1 MSVVIH
7 TKLSPGVGTGVENG
21 SVGQDE
27 IATNE
32 VVCDGKTY
40 TVLAVFD
47 GHGGTEDE
55 YFNLSNGAALAGVR
69 VINSLSDPNNK
80 YGLTGVPDVDKILEA
95 IHEEFK
101 SSKDDNSGS
110 TATIVVVNEQNNV
123 EGCIVEGCILGD
135 SAIRI
140 IRDDRTIETYT
151 GASPNDKATR
161 DQVIA
166 RGGEVAYFP
175 EYQAWRVKCPSG
187 GSIAVADCVGNND
200 TPGMGKKGVPVKFQ
214 LDPEETLLIGSD
226 GLDKI
231 DSRRLDMNFR
241 IAKKTCKGDIQ
252 QTAYMLAC
260 SVYAEASRLSADDV
274 AVILYQP
281 KPNNIASESAAGP

>member
-1 MSVVIH
+1 MSRVIH
-7 TKLSPGVGTGVENG
+7 TKLSPGVGTRVENG

-101 SSKDDNSGS
+101 LSKDDNSGS
-110 TATIVVVNEQNNV
+110 TATIVVVDEKDNV
-123 EGCIVEGCILGD
+123 EGCIVGD

-151 GASPNDKATR
+151 GASPNDKSTR

-175 EYQAWRVKCPSG
+175 EYQAWRVKCSSG
-187 GSIAVADCVGNND
+187 GSIAVADCIGNND
-200 TPGMGKKGVPVKFQ
+200 TLGMGKKGVPVKFQ

-281 KPNNIASESAAGP
+281 KPNNTASESSAGP